1 MWILRKTFKSQFR
14 CAYFVYMIPNIIFSI
29 NRDECHH
36 VDMMNYKFD
45 PLNYILCDVDNE
57 SLFYPSN
64 VVNVSN
70 DFKTHDKRTK
80 FRQQQFGNLL
90 LKSKN
95 VETIC
100 CEDPEDNLAP

>member
-1 MWILRKTFKSQFR
+1 M
-14 CAYFVYMIPNIIFSI
+14 FSI

-36 VDMMNYKFD
+36 IDMIYILVIEEIYKSYKFD

-80 FRQQQFGNLL
+80 F
-90 LKSKN
+90 
-95 VETIC
+95 
-100 CEDPEDNLAP
+100 